1 MAKKPF
7 FGKCPLFFASQF
19 QRKTVFSHTGP
30 ALRTHRPTDNMSL
43 IETYYLTYMTHT
55 QIYKSWALWGQ
66 GDSRTKSYDT
76 CVSWKRTN
84 KANLREPK
92 VSQKGFSA
100 KRNLRE
106 PKIEKPIECE
116 ALREPKSKPK
126 AKRKAKPWTKL
137 RMAREP
143 KPKTSV
149 KQAWTSR
156 SKPLGRAP
164 MLKAILISQLTSLT
178 QGKQTASEA
187 NDVCFTSWHLSH
199 KSTFTY
205 RTTSGKSDQNLDNPV
220 QHTHQSDTFMYRTT
234 SALNV
239 YILAT
244 HKWAD
249 N

>member
-1 MAKKPF
+1 MI
-7 FGKCPLFFASQF
+7 
-19 QRKTVFSHTGP
+19 V
-30 ALRTHRPTDNMSL
+30 D
-43 IETYYLTYMTHT
+43 EVYV
-55 QIYKSWALWGQ
+55 
-66 GDSRTKSYDT
+66 T

-178 QGKQTASEA
+178 QEYIHVQDNFSAECLHSA
-187 NDVCFTSWHLSH
+187 NFRQKWSKPGQSCTTHTSIRYLHVQDNFSAECLHSSH
-199 KSTFTY
+199 SQV
-205 RTTSGKSDQNLDNPV
+205 SWQL
-220 QHTHQSDTFMYRTT
+220 
-234 SALNV
+234 
-239 YILAT
+239 
-244 HKWAD
+244 KWYT
-249 N
+249 